1 MAYLGKQPVLVST
14 EFRDEFNITS
24 TANTVVTSGFVNSG
38 SSNYLEVYRNGVL
51 LGSSDYT
58 LSTDNK
64 TINLVDSAASG
75 DIIVVTGRRE
85 INQGLKVTERR
96 HEHVI
101 QSGETTVTFP
111 FPLTVDGTDVHIN
124 GIKLWYGNGSGDG
137 TNSDFAINVNTKVVS
152 FGVNPSVGDVVCIV
166 SREPTATT
174 STPLPITDSNG
185 ASVLSES
192 NGKVTLNNTNL
203 GGSVVPNSSFMFRN
217 KIINGGMPVSY
228 THLTLPTTD

>member
-85 INQGLKVTERR
+85 INLSL
-96 HEHVI
+96 I
-101 QSGETTVTFP
+101 
-111 FPLTVDGTDVHIN
+111 HI
-124 GIKLWYGNGSGDG
+124 
-137 TNSDFAINVNTKVVS
+137 
-152 FGVNPSVGDVVCIV
+152 
-166 SREPTATT
+166 
-174 STPLPITDSNG
+174 
-185 ASVLSES
+185 
-192 NGKVTLNNTNL
+192 
-203 GGSVVPNSSFMFRN
+203 
-217 KIINGGMPVSY
+217 
-228 THLTLPTTD
+228 